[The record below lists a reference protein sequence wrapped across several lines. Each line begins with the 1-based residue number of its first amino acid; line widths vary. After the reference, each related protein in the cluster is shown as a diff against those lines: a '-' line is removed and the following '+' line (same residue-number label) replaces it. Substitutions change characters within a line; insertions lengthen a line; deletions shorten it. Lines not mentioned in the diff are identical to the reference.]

1 MSEMDPA
8 RFYPWEMVL
17 ASAGSGKTY
26 RLSGRVIGLLA
37 QGESIE
43 SILATTFTRKAAAE
57 ILERVLIRLAKGA
70 CDADLALKLG
80 EDVRLPGDERPAA
93 EILDQDACRLLL
105 GKLLRN
111 LHRFN
116 VGTLDSFFMRVAG
129 CFSAELGLAP
139 GWRIA
144 DESTMARVRGDAL
157 DALLSA
163 ETPEEMMALLRL
175 MAGGESGKGV
185 HSSLQGK
192 VATLLA
198 LARDVDPTVASPW
211 SPDFAGVACDTMLSA
226 AERAR
231 RRHSLAGK
239 FEKVAPPLTRG
250 GKPDSRWRVEI
261 LRLAA
266 TARQGRWQDFFAKGL
281 GAKLVA
287 EGHVTPGGEI
297 EFYRKNPDDLLAP
310 LLDEACA
317 LAREELAV
325 ELRQQSEA
333 LGRLTDH
340 YREAFAAR
348 QRQEG
353 AYGYE
358 DVTEALRADSILHR
372 EDDLRF
378 RLDGRIRHLLL
389 DEFQD
394 TSLPQWDVLVPM
406 LASSDDGQGP
416 GRAAV
421 LVADPKQ
428 SIYGWRGAR
437 PELAEQVR
445 HQLHLREESLPRSYR
460 SSQVIL
466 DVVAEVF
473 GKLSANSMIQ
483 EFPDHGNVARAW
495 AKNFLTQEAAHV
507 DRPGFVCMVAGPEP
521 LGRGSLQP
529 GGLDHAV
536 RVLKKLRGETPW
548 AEIGVLVRQN
558 NAVAYLIAALQRAG
572 IPASGEGGT
581 PLTDAAPVN
590 ALLALLR
597 LADHPGDTIARYH
610 VAMTPLGPVVGYE
623 EYGDGAS
630 ADQLARAVRARLLAH
645 GYGASLAGWM
655 KELAPVCNQREGKR
669 LQQLVELGF
678 RWDPQATLR
687 PTEFIRFVERER
699 VQDPSGARVR
709 VMTIHQCKGLEFDVV
724 VLPQLHLTMDRCRPE
739 TALPLRDP
747 DSGRVRRIYPLADK
761 NIRALFPE
769 MGDAY
774 GQLMAAGIR
783 DELSGLYVAMTRA
796 RYALHMI
803 IPADGEKGP
812 GSTRSP
818 ARLLRAALAPGK
830 KARQEDGAFF
840 EAGDPRWFEH
850 LAGDAGEGGAGDETS
865 RATPGPILLRKGS
878 GERPGNLPTVTPS
891 QLEGGESVDLAA
903 FMRMDQG
910 GRARLHGTLI
920 HHWFE
925 VIQWIDES
933 DLPPDE
939 QLRELA
945 ARHAPGMEAGEVNQ
959 LLADFRGWLK
969 APALRHALSRTS
981 YPSGARVE
989 REMPFVRRVPAG
1001 IMRGVIDRLV
1011 LVEEKRG
1018 GGTSRPP
1025 AGRVIQVEVLDFKT
1039 DHLGT
1044 ADTAAIQA
1052 RSDFY
1057 RPQIEAYKAAMVD
1070 RYSLDPRAVTGALLF
1085 VRHGM
1090 KIEI

>member
-1 MSEMDPA
+1 MSEMDPV

-37 QGESIE
+37 QGESVE

-129 CFSAELGLAP
+129 CFSTELGLAP

-163 ETPEEMMALLRL
+163 EAPEEMMALLRL

-211 SPDFAGVACDTMLSA
+211 SPDFAGLDPDTVPSA
-226 AERAR
+226 DERDRSR
-231 RRHSLAGK
+231 RALGGK
-239 FEKVAPPLTRG
+239 LEEVTPPLTKSG
-250 GKPDSRWRVEI
+250 SPNKRWQKE
-261 LRLAA
+261 LPRLAA
-266 TARQGRWQDFFAKGL
+266 AVRDGHWKDLFAKGL
-281 GAKLVA
+281 GKNLVA
-287 EGHVTPGGEI
+287 SGAVIPGAEVQYDG
-297 EFYRKNPDDLLAP
+297 RKPDAVLAG

-317 LAREELAV
+317 LARADLVGA
-325 ELRQQSEA
+325 LREQGEA
-333 LGRLTDH
+333 LGRLTER
-340 YREAFAAR
+340 YVEAFAAR

-358 DVTEALRADSILHR
+358 DVTEALRSASILHR
-372 EDDLRF
+372 EDDVTF

-394 TSLPQWDVLVPM
+394 TSLPQWEVLAPM
-406 LASSDDGQGP
+406 FVSSNDGQGP

-428 SIYGWRGAR
+428 SIYGWREAR
-437 PELAEQVR
+437 PELVQQVR
-445 HQLHLREESLPRSYR
+445 KQIHLRQETLPKSYR

-466 DVVAEVF
+466 DVVGQVF
-473 GKLSANSMIQ
+473 KRLATNTMVQ
-483 EFPDHGNVARAW
+483 DFPDHGEVARAW
-495 AKNFLTQEAAHV
+495 ANGFKVQEAAHAE
-507 DRPGFVCMVAGPEP
+507 RPGYVRMVVGPE
-521 LGRGSLQP
+521 RAGSGNLQA

-536 RVLKKLRGETPW
+536 KLLGELRAESPW

-558 NAVAYLIAALQRAG
+558 KAVAYLIAALQRAG
-572 IPASGEGGT
+572 IPASGEGGM

-739 TALPLRDP
+739 AALPLRDP

-830 KARQEDGAFF
+830 KARQDDGAFF

-910 GRARLHGTLI
+910 GRARIHGTLI

-981 YPSGARVE
+981 YPPGARVE

-1025 AGRVIQVEVLDFKT
+1025 VGRVIQVEVLDFKT
-1039 DHLGT
+1039 DHLEA
-1044 ADTAAIQA
+1044 ADTAAIQE